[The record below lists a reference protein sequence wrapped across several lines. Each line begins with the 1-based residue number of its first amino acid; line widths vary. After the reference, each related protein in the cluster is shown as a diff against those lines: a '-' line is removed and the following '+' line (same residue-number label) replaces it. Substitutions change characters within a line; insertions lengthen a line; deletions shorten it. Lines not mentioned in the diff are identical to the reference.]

1 MALLLASVL
10 RALCAAVFLLGLA
23 RVLLK
28 STSSG
33 VVSSEPSH
41 PSTHHRP
48 LHATCPRSTGWPQR
62 NQA

>member
-33 VVSSEPSH
+33 VVASEPSH

-48 LHATCPRSTGWPQR
+48 LHVVQARTGW
-62 NQA
+62 ATA